1 MKYSLLRLFTP
12 LSFLVLL
19 SGCVA
24 NEPTCTKNEMQ
35 ALHQELKML
44 HSELDGIASKND
56 QELRHDLDKLAL
68 QQLEQHQNISEK
80 LTALRQEQNAT
91 KVLLQE
97 RTKSLQMKPVVIYKE
112 KKEIAKF
119 QDKLVL
125 GREESVLV
133 EPSGIILR
141 ARIDTGAETSSID
154 ARDIKEFERDG
165 EKWVR
170 FSLIDRKTNK
180 PYKLEKK
187 VLRRVNII
195 QSSLDGK
202 YDRRVVVK
210 LKIRVGDFSDLSEFT
225 LTDRDHMDFPV
236 LIGRSFL
243 QDIALVDVS
252 AKDLAPLLLKEQQQQ
267 GRKK

>member
-1 MKYSLLRLFTP
+1 
-12 LSFLVLL
+12 
-19 SGCVA
+19 
-24 NEPTCTKNEMQ
+24 MQ
-35 ALHQELKML
+35 VLHQELQKVQSSL
-44 HSELDGIASKND
+44 QNIASKND
-56 QELRHDLDKLAL
+56 SNLDADLNKILL
-68 QQLEQHQNISEK
+68 QQEEHHKNINQK
-80 LTALRQEQNAT
+80 ITALSLEQNAT
-91 KVLLQE
+91 RDLLKE
-97 RTKSLQMKPVVIYKE
+97 RTKSLQAKPVVIYKQ

-133 EPSGIILR
+133 EPFGLTLR

-165 EKWVR
+165 QKWVR
-170 FSLIDRKTNK
+170 FSLLDRKTNK
-180 PYKLEKK
+180 SYKLEKK

-210 LKIRVGDFSDLSEFT
+210 LKIKVGDFSDLSEFT

-252 AKDLAPLLLKEQQQQ
+252 AKDLAPLTPKEQPQQ